1 MIQDNTEREAETAL
15 VTLMNY
21 EKFDLIKVL
30 LRNQLTIVWCT
41 RLANAQDDDEKMRI
55 EVSTFDG
62 QPRRLI
68 VLLLEICNS
77 RFRLW
82 ADVYFQGSCTS
93 NVPGYSCQQELQDAP
108 I

>member
-1 MIQDNTEREAETAL
+1 MEAGLDLQDMGEREAETAL

-55 EVSTFDG
+55 EVSPVDCVCC
-62 QPRRLI
+62 P
-68 VLLLEICNS
+68 
-77 RFRLW
+77 
-82 ADVYFQGSCTS
+82 
-93 NVPGYSCQQELQDAP
+93 
-108 I
+108 

>member
-1 MIQDNTEREAETAL
+1 MHAQDMSEREAETAL

-55 EVSTFDG
+55 EVRFEHPPTA
-62 QPRRLI
+62 PKCH
-68 VLLLEICNS
+68 LLTVS
-77 RFRLW
+77 
-82 ADVYFQGSCTS
+82 A
-93 NVPGYSCQQELQDAP
+93 
-108 I
+108 